1 MTGFEKAL
9 TAKPEFSGVSG
20 HMVGETGANAA
31 NGLGVAEAADLRD
44 KIARTIASALG
55 DNFSD
60 AFKNKQRWIAKRG
73 MSGGRFRDINEPFQ
87 HDYLDAADA
96 VIALLTPTPQ
106 EARHD

>member
-1 MTGFEKAL
+1 MTSDKPS
-9 TAKPEFSGVSG
+9 TANPDVSGVSG
-20 HMVGETGANAA
+20 DAVGETPSNPA
-31 NGLGVAEAADLRD
+31 NGLGVADLRD

-55 DNFSD
+55 DNFAD

-87 HDYLDAADA
+87 HDYLDSADA